1 MICVIG
7 AGRLELY
14 VHCACALYSRVSFFN
29 TMRKGL
35 SQGDTCV
42 CVLVCAYERVCV
54 WMYLYVYV
62 NVYVLVLCEGC
73 G

>member
-42 CVLVCAYERVCV
+42 CVLVRAYERVCV
-54 WMYLYVYV
+54 DVPVCVRKRVCLGFV
-62 NVYVLVLCEGC
+62 
-73 G
+73 